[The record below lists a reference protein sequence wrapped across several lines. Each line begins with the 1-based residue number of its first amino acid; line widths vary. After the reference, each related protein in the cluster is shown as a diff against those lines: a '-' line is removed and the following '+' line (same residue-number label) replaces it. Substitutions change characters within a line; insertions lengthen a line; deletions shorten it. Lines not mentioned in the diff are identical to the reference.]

1 MNTLDQHVMNLNK
14 REQDRLF
21 KILRDNADILVKVIP
36 NIPLLEYIQTG
47 TIDSSEHVII
57 QAYMAWKIKN

>member
-1 MNTLDQHVMNLNK
+1 MNLNN

-21 KILRDNADILVKVIP
+21 RLLRDNADILVKVIP

-47 TIDSSEHVII
+47 KINSSKHEII

>member
-1 MNTLDQHVMNLNK
+1 MNTLDQNVMNLNR

-21 KILRDNADILVKVIP
+21 RILRDNADILVKVIP

-47 TIDSSEHVII
+47 KINSSEHEII